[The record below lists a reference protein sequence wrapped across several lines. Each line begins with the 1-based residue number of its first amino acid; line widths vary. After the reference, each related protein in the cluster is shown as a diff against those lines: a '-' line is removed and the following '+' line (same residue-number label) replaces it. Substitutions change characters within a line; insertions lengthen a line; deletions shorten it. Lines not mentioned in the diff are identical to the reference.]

1 MADDFD
7 WEQLLEGIRHDSVI
21 PVVGKDLLEVEIAG
35 RRLTVSSYLAQEL
48 ATDLGVDSQKLPPSP
63 DFADVFGSDPSLCA
77 KLMKNARMIYSK
89 VAHIYESTLRLKRNF
104 PVPPALEKL
113 AEIQFFNLFV
123 SLTCD
128 DLLHRALEA
137 ARQIMPISI
146 DNQRRGVPDVTDEQ
160 LKSAR
165 PIIYRMFGK
174 FAHYGEYALT
184 DEDMLEFMHWLPD
197 RAYRPEKLFDH
208 IQGHD
213 LLLLGT
219 ALPDWMACF
228 FLRAT
233 RRLRLSRPTDF
244 TQYIVD
250 HRKNSEIVKSRMRPT
265 AGLPRKY
272 RRISSGKLISFV
284 FNAHGRDESF
294 RGHFI

>member
-1 MADDFD
+1 
-7 WEQLLEGIRHDSVI
+7 LL
-21 PVVGKDLLEVEIAG
+21 
-35 RRLTVSSYLAQEL
+35 T
-48 ATDLGVDSQKLPPSP
+48 
-63 DFADVFGSDPSLCA
+63 FFGSDPRLCA
-77 KLMKNARMIYSK
+77 QLTHNARNIYSK
-89 VAHIYESTLRLKRNF
+89 VAHIYESTLRLNRNF

-113 AEIQFFNLFV
+113 AEIQSFNLFV

-146 DNQRRGVPDVTDEQ
+146 DNEKRGIPDVTDEQ
-160 LKSAR
+160 LKSTR

-174 FAHYGEYALT
+174 FAHRGEYALT

-228 FLRAT
+228 LA
-233 RRLRLSRPTDF
+233 P
-244 TQYIVD
+244 VD
-250 HRKNSEIVKSRMRPT
+250 ILAEFFH
-265 AGLPRKY
+265 
-272 RRISSGKLISFV
+272 SG
-284 FNAHGRDESF
+284 
-294 RGHFI
+294 

>member
-35 RRLTVSSYLAQEL
+35 RRLTVSWYLAQEL

-165 PIIYRMFGK
+165 PINLSNVRQIR
-174 FAHYGEYALT
+174 AL
-184 DEDMLEFMHWLPD
+184 
-197 RAYRPEKLFDH
+197 R
-208 IQGHD
+208 
-213 LLLLGT
+213 
-219 ALPDWMACF
+219 
-228 FLRAT
+228 
-233 RRLRLSRPTDF
+233 
-244 TQYIVD
+244 
-250 HRKNSEIVKSRMRPT
+250 
-265 AGLPRKY
+265 
-272 RRISSGKLISFV
+272 
-284 FNAHGRDESF
+284 
-294 RGHFI
+294 